1 MLELPRLLVA
11 APSSG
16 SGKTTVAAV
25 LLAAWRARGR
35 VVQPFKAGPDYIDP
49 THLARAAGRTPRNLD
64 GYFLERPELIEVFRR
79 GARGADGALVEG
91 VMGLFD
97 GRDARGR
104 EGSTAQVARWL
115 EAPVV
120 LVVDAQAMAGSIAA
134 LVRGF
139 RDHDPRLRLAGVVAN
154 RVGSARHAQILSE
167 ALEPVGVPFLGYLP
181 RSPELEL
188 PERHLG
194 LVLAGERT
202 LEPEAWAR
210 AAGTLEVEALWRLA
224 RAAPPLDAP
233 AHRLPSGREPLRA
246 RIAVARDA
254 AFSFYYPEAL
264 ELLEQLGAELVPF
277 SPLADEGPPGD
288 AGAVWI
294 GGGYPELYAR
304 ELAANRGALAALRRY
319 PGPVYAECGGLMYL
333 SEALT
338 TPEGRFAMA
347 GLVPGA
353 ARMQERPTLGYRH
366 VEALADGPVAQRGWR
381 AKGHAFH
388 YSTRPVVEPAAWR
401 RVDGAEREGYLDGR
415 VHASYTHLYFPAAP
429 ELARRFVAAA
439 ARGGVR

>member
-1 MLELPRLLVA
+1 MRLPRLVIA

-16 SGKTTVAAV
+16 SGKTTVAVV

-49 THLARAAGRTPRNLD
+49 THLGRAAGRTPRNLD
-64 GYFLERPELIEVFRR
+64 GWFLDRPELLEVFRR
-79 GARGADGALVEG
+79 GSVGAEGALLEG

-97 GRDARGR
+97 GRDALGR
-104 EGSTAQVARWL
+104 EGSTAQVGRWL
-115 EAPVV
+115 GAPVV

-139 RDHDPRLRLAGVVAN
+139 RDHDPHLWLAGVVAN
-154 RVGSARHAQILSE
+154 RVGSARHAELLAE
-167 ALEPVGVPFLGYLP
+167 ALEPVGVPLLGYLP
-181 RSPELEL
+181 RDPALEL

-194 LVLAGERT
+194 LVLAGERS

-210 AAGTLEVEALWRLA
+210 AAGTLDVEALWRLA
-224 RAAPPLDAP
+224 QAAPELELLP
-233 AHRLPSGREPLRA
+233 HRLPEGRRPLRA
-246 RIAVARDA
+246 KIAVARDA
-254 AFSFYYPEAL
+254 AFNFYYPEAL

-304 ELAANRGALAALRRY
+304 ELAANQGALAALRRF

-333 SEALT
+333 SEALE
-338 TPEGRFAMA
+338 TPEGRFPMA

-353 ARMQERPTLGYRH
+353 ARMRSRPTLGYRH
-366 VEALADGPVAQRGWR
+366 VEALADGPVARRGWR

-388 YSTRPVVEPAAWR
+388 YSTRPVVEPAAWM
-401 RVDGAEREGYLDGR
+401 RVEGAEREGYLDGR

-429 ELARRFVAAA
+429 ELARRFVEVAA
-439 ARGGVR
+439 ARTGV

>member
-1 MLELPRLLVA
+1 MKLPRLVVA

-64 GYFLERPELIEVFRR
+64 GWFLDRPELLEVFRR
-79 GARGADGALVEG
+79 GVKGAAGALVEG

-97 GRDARGR
+97 GRDALGR

-115 EAPVV
+115 DAPVV
-120 LVVDAQAMAGSIAA
+120 LVVDARAMAGSIAA
-134 LVRGF
+134 LARGF

-154 RVGSARHAQILSE
+154 RVGSERHAQILAE
-167 ALEPVGVPFLGYLP
+167 ALESVGVPFLGYLP

-202 LEPEAWAR
+202 LDPGAWVR
-210 AAGTLEVEALWRLA
+210 AAATLEVEALWRLA
-224 RAAPPLDAP
+224 RSAPPLDVP
-233 AHRLPSGREPLRA
+233 AHRLPTGREPLRA

-254 AFSFYYPEAL
+254 AFNFYYPEAL

-277 SPLADEGPPGD
+277 SPLAGD
-288 AGAVWI
+288 VLPAGAGALWI
-294 GGGYPELYAR
+294 GGGYPEIYAR
-304 ELAANRGALAALRRY
+304 ELAANRGMLEALRRFE
-319 PGPVYAECGGLMYL
+319 GPVYAECGGLMYL

-366 VEALADGPVAQRGWR
+366 VEALADGPVAKRGWR

>member
-1 MLELPRLLVA
+1 MKLPRLVVA

-35 VVQPFKAGPDYIDP
+35 GVQPFKAGPDYIDP

-64 GYFLERPELIEVFRR
+64 GWFLDRPELLEVFRR
-79 GARGADGALVEG
+79 GALGAAGALVEG

-97 GRDARGR
+97 GRDALGR

-115 EAPVV
+115 DAPVV
-120 LVVDAQAMAGSIAA
+120 LVVDARAMAGSIAA

-139 RDHDPRLRLAGVVAN
+139 RDHDPRLRLAGAVAN
-154 RVGSARHAQILSE
+154 RVGSERHAQILAE
-167 ALEPVGVPFLGYLP
+167 ALEPVGVPLLGYLP
-181 RSPELEL
+181 HLPELEL

-194 LVLAGERT
+194 LVLAGERS
-202 LEPEAWAR
+202 LEPAAWAR
-210 AAGTLEVEALWRLA
+210 AADTLDVEGLWELA
-224 RAAPPLDAP
+224 ASAPELDAP
-233 AHRLPSGREPLRA
+233 AHGLPRERRPLRA

-254 AFSFYYPEAL
+254 AFGFYYPEAL

-277 SPLADEGPPGD
+277 SPLADEGPPEG

-304 ELAANRGALAALRRY
+304 ELAANRGALEALRRF

-333 SEALT
+333 SEALE
-338 TPEGRFAMA
+338 TPDGRFSMV

-353 ARMQERPTLGYRH
+353 ARMQNRPTLGYRH
-366 VEALADGPVAQRGWR
+366 VEALADGPVARRGWR

-388 YSTRPVVEPAAWR
+388 YSTRPAAEPAAWL
-401 RVDGAEREGYLDGR
+401 RVDGAGREGYSDGR
-415 VHASYTHLYFPAAP
+415 VHASYIHLYFPAAP
-429 ELARRFVAAA
+429 ELARRFVEVAA
-439 ARGGVR
+439 ARTGV

>member
-1 MLELPRLLVA
+1 MKLPRLVIA

-16 SGKTTVAAV
+16 SGKTTVAAA

-35 VVQPFKAGPDYIDP
+35 VVQPFKVGPDYIDP

-64 GYFLERPELIEVFRR
+64 GWFLERPELLEVFRR
-79 GARGADGALVEG
+79 GSERAEGALVEG

-97 GRDARGR
+97 GRDALGR

-115 EAPVV
+115 DAPVV
-120 LVVDAQAMAGSIAA
+120 LVVDAGAMAGSIAA

-139 RDHDPRLRLAGVVAN
+139 RDHDPSLWLAGVVAN
-154 RVGSARHAQILSE
+154 RVGSARHAEILAE
-167 ALEPVGVPFLGYLP
+167 ALEPVGVPLLGYLP
-181 RSPELEL
+181 RSPEFEL

-202 LEPEAWAR
+202 LEAGVWAR
-210 AAGTLEVEALWRLA
+210 AAGTLNVEALWRLA
-224 RAAPPLDAP
+224 RSAPPLVLLP
-233 AHRLPSGREPLRA
+233 HRLPEERRPLMA

-264 ELLEQLGAELVPF
+264 ELLEQFGAELVPF
-277 SPLADEGPPGD
+277 SPLVDEAPPAD

-304 ELAANRGALAALRRY
+304 ELTANRAAREGLRRF

-333 SEALT
+333 SEALE
-338 TPEGRFAMA
+338 TPEGRFPMV

-353 ARMQERPTLGYRH
+353 ARMQDRPTLGYRH
-366 VEALADGPVAQRGWR
+366 VEALADGPVARKGWR

-388 YSTRPVVEPAAWR
+388 YSTRPVVEPAAWL
-401 RVDGAEREGYLDGR
+401 RVGGSEREGYTDGR
-415 VHASYTHLYFPAAP
+415 VHASYTHLYFPAGP
-429 ELARRFVAAA
+429 ELARRFVEAAA
-439 ARGGVR
+439 GRSGV

>member
-1 MLELPRLLVA
+1 MKLPRLIVA

-35 VVQPFKAGPDYIDP
+35 VVQPFKVGPDYIDP
-49 THLARAAGRTPRNLD
+49 THLGRAAGRTPRNLD
-64 GYFLERPELIEVFRR
+64 GWFLDRPELLEVFRR
-79 GARGADGALVEG
+79 GALGAAGALVEG

-97 GRDARGR
+97 GRDALGH

-115 EAPVV
+115 DAPVV
-120 LVVDAQAMAGSIAA
+120 LVVDARAMAGSIAA

-154 RVGSARHAQILSE
+154 RVGSARHAEILAE
-167 ALEPVGVPFLGYLP
+167 ALEPVGVPLLGYLP
-181 RSPELEL
+181 RLPELEL

-194 LVLAGERT
+194 LVLAGERS

-210 AAGTLEVEALWRLA
+210 AAGTLDVEALWRLA
-224 RAAPPLDAP
+224 QVAP
-233 AHRLPSGREPLRA
+233 ALELPPHALPEGRQPLRA

-277 SPLADEGPPGD
+277 SPLADEGLPED
-288 AGAVWI
+288 ASAVWI

-304 ELAANRGALAALRRY
+304 ELAANRGALEALRRF

-333 SEALT
+333 SEALE
-338 TPEGRFAMA
+338 TPDGRYTMV

-353 ARMQERPTLGYRH
+353 ARMQNRPTLGYRH
-366 VEALADGPVAQRGWR
+366 VEALGDGPLARRGWR

-401 RVDGAEREGYLDGR
+401 QVGGAEREGYLDGR

-439 ARGGVR
+439 AAHAGV